1 MDDPAPYTLRRDPQ
15 PRSHHVRDAFFLSL
29 LMISDKCIT
38 VYIYR
43 TVLDSINGVSST
55 RATSIAAFTLQ
66 EGEIR
71 QLQFIEDD
79 TLIILWSDSSTYHR
93 PLSVPNDSVTDP
105 MAEGSSYLLN
115 VPFQP
120 ASAHPPSEKTDSLP
134 LVSGYINYG
143 PRPTSPTPTVQ
154 ARPLDLQSLL
164 ELGAVR
170 HVFAESG
177 PKARPIRLDV
187 NGRKDRRA
195 VCVLYGDGMRYDVLD
210 LDAAMENEED
220 EENEEVE
227 G

>member
-1 MDDPAPYTLRRDPQ
+1 
-15 PRSHHVRDAFFLSL
+15 
-29 LMISDKCIT
+29 MISDKSIT

-79 TLIILWSDSSTYHR
+79 TLMILWSDSSTFSR
-93 PLSVPNDSVTDP
+93 LLSVPNDSVTDH
-105 MAEGSSYLLN
+105 MTEGSSYLLN

-120 ASAHPPSEKTDSLP
+120 ASVHAPSEDTDTPP
-134 LVSGYINYG
+134 LVPGYINYDS
-143 PRPTSPTPTVQ
+143 RPTSPTPTVQ

-164 ELGAVR
+164 ELGVVR
-170 HVFAESG
+170 HVFAVTG

-220 EENEEVE
+220 EGNEEVE